1 MTDDDVTLTEL
12 AEHVLPFGRRVRLVN
27 ADYQNGLHMLRLIW
41 REGKRITQVE
51 IDPEKLR
58 AYNIPLSKVKRAIQR
73 SNSDVGGRLLEM
85 AETEFMVRGSTA
97 SAPLWGKPT

>member
-1 MTDDDVTLTEL
+1 MTDDDVTLIEL

-51 IDPEKLR
+51 IDPEAAATLGTDILAWAHDKSPQ
-58 AYNIPLSKVKRAIQR
+58 AGQ
-73 SNSDVGGRLLEM
+73 
-85 AETEFMVRGSTA
+85 
-97 SAPLWGKPT
+97 